1 MHRTAMVY
9 RLNIFGKVRWCFWA
23 IALFCTGCFLFS
35 IAPNRLSEVWFKLF
49 SIAMVLV
56 GIYLAA
62 RAFYYRVILD
72 AEAVTVIEP
81 FRPYSLKRIGVRG
94 RRRFKHWSWGPFEM
108 SFLESKNPKE
118 RRLTILD
125 DVTFN
130 KEWDEWFL
138 RLPNLD
144 SPSKPKIRLKKT
156 GQNRQK
162 RLQR

>member
-1 MHRTAMVY
+1 
-9 RLNIFGKVRWCFWA
+9 
-23 IALFCTGCFLFS
+23 
-35 IAPNRLSEVWFKLF
+35 
-49 SIAMVLV
+49 
-56 GIYLAA
+56 
-62 RAFYYRVILD
+62 
-72 AEAVTVIEP
+72 
-81 FRPYSLKRIGVRG
+81 
-94 RRRFKHWSWGPFEM
+94 M